1 MTSWNENDEKR
12 KIWIYN
18 YLNKTH
24 TNIKL
29 NPTWGPNNY
38 LKYIDIKKLE
48 PIIEATQWGLST
60 RAAAYFTISK
70 WLELNAYYTKNINN
84 EDYTKNINIDYI
96 KNIAYKLKI
105 EIQEKDGDNELDEKE
120 KENYRPQNYFRDI
133 LDNIDVS
140 KIKSPKKHY
149 EYLLLSLLILQPPV
163 RNNFYISSSFIF
175 DLSKVE
181 DNKNYVYL
189 NKEKNEAACVIQH
202 DKVSNTVVYRTYSHL
217 NYIQIE
223 NKELVKLLFQ
233 SYEQYKRK
241 YLFEVNGH
249 AISSNTLLSYLRSI
263 TQVEKLNIDMM
274 RSSYINDYYEK
285 NKSYNSRNKLA
296 KQMRHSPATAM
307 LSYHKDLK

>member
-1 MTSWNENDEKR
+1 MTSWSENDEKR

-18 YLNKTH
+18 YLIRTQ

-29 NPTWGPNNY
+29 NPTWTKDDF

-70 WLELNAYYTKNINN
+70 YLQIN
-84 EDYTKNINIDYI
+84 DPKNINIDFI

-105 EIQEKDGDNELDEKE
+105 EIQEKDGDNQLDEKE
-120 KENYRPQNYFRDI
+120 EANYRPQNYFRDI

-140 KIKSPKKHY
+140 KIKSPKQHY
-149 EYLLLSLLILQPPV
+149 EHLLLNMLINQPPV
-163 RNNFYISSSFIF
+163 RNNFYITASFIF

-189 NKEKNEAACVIQH
+189 NKEKNEASYVIQH

-249 AISSNTLLSYLRSI
+249 AISSNTLLSYLRSV
-263 TQVEKLNIDMM
+263 TNVEKINIDMM
-274 RSSYINDYYEK
+274 RSSYITHYYEK
-285 NKSYNSRNKLA
+285 NKSYNSRDKLA
-296 KQMRHSPATAM
+296 KSMRHSPVTAM

>member
-1 MTSWNENDEKR
+1 MTSWSENDEKR
-12 KIWIYN
+12 LIWLFN
-18 YLNKTH
+18 HLNKPH
-24 TNIKL
+24 MNIKL
-29 NPTWGPNNY
+29 NPTWTKDDF

-48 PIIEATQWGLST
+48 HIIDSTQWSIST
-60 RAAAYFTISK
+60 KAAAYFTISK
-70 WLELNAYYTKNINN
+70 FLQINHPQN
-84 EDYTKNINIDYI
+84 PNIDYI
-96 KNIAYKLKI
+96 KQIAYKLKI
-105 EIQEKDGDNELDEKE
+105 EIQEKDGDNQLDEKE
-120 KENYRPQNYFRDI
+120 QENYRPQNYFRDI

-140 KIKSPKKHY
+140 KIKSPKQHY
-149 EYLLLSLLILQPPV
+149 EYLLLQLLINQPPV
-163 RNNFYISSSFIF
+163 RNNFYIGASFILN
-175 DLSKVE
+175 DLSKIE

-189 NKEKNEAACVIQH
+189 NKEKNEAAYVIQH

-249 AISSNTLLSYLRSI
+249 AISSNTLLSYLRSV
-263 TQVEKLNIDMM
+263 TKVEKINIDMM
-274 RSSYINDYYEK
+274 RSSYITDYYEK

-296 KQMRHSPATAM
+296 KAMRHSPATAM

>member
-1 MTSWNENDEKR
+1 MTSWSENDEKR

-18 YLNKTH
+18 YLIRTQ

-29 NPTWGPNNY
+29 NPTWTKDNY

-60 RAAAYFTISK
+60 KAAAYFTISK
-70 WLELNAYYTKNINN
+70 YLQINDPKNP
-84 EDYTKNINIDYI
+84 NIDFI

-105 EIQEKDGDNELDEKE
+105 EIQEKDGDNQLDEKE
-120 KENYRPQNYFRDI
+120 EENYRPQNYFRDI

-140 KIKSPKKHY
+140 KLKSPKQHY
-149 EYLLLSLLILQPPV
+149 EYLLLQLLINQAPV

-175 DLSKVE
+175 ELSKVE
-181 DNKNYVYL
+181 YNKNYVYL
-189 NKEKNEAACVIQH
+189 NKEKNEAAYVIQH

-249 AISSNTLLSYLRSI
+249 AISSNTLLSYLRSVTTVKKI
-263 TQVEKLNIDMM
+263 NIDMM
-274 RSSYINDYYEK
+274 RASYITDFYEK

>member
-1 MTSWNENDEKR
+1 MTSWSENDEKR
-12 KIWIYN
+12 LIWLFNHIS
-18 YLNKTH
+18 KPH

-29 NPTWGPNNY
+29 NPTWTKDNY

-48 PIIEATQWGLST
+48 PIIEATQWGIST
-60 RAAAYFTISK
+60 KAAAYFTISK
-70 WLELNAYYTKNINN
+70 YLQLN
-84 EDYTKNINIDYI
+84 DPKNINIDFI

-105 EIQEKDGDNELDEKE
+105 EIQEKDGDNQLDEKE
-120 KENYRPQNYFRDI
+120 QANYRPQNYFRDI

-163 RNNFYISSSFIF
+163 RNNFYISASFIF

-189 NKEKNEAACVIQH
+189 NKEKNEAAYVIQH

-233 SYEQYKRK
+233 SYELYKRK

-249 AISSNTLLSYLRSI
+249 AISSNTLLSYLRSV
-263 TQVEKLNIDMM
+263 TNVEKINIDMM
-274 RSSYINDYYEK
+274 RASYITDYYEK

>member
-1 MTSWNENDEKR
+1 MTSWSENDEKR
-12 KIWIYN
+12 LVWLFN
-18 YLNKTH
+18 HLNKPH
-24 TNIKL
+24 INIKL
-29 NPTWGPNNY
+29 NPTWKKDDF

-48 PIIEATQWGLST
+48 PIIEATQWGIST
-60 RAAAYFTISK
+60 KSAAYFTISK
-70 WLELNAYYTKNINN
+70 YLQIN
-84 EDYTKNINIDYI
+84 DPKNINIDFI

-105 EIQEKDGDNELDEKE
+105 EIQEKDGENQLDEKE
-120 KENYRPQNYFRDI
+120 KANYRHRIYFIDI

-163 RNNFYISSSFIF
+163 RNNFYISTSFIF

-181 DNKNYVYL
+181 DNSNYVYL
-189 NKEKNEAACVIQH
+189 NKEKNEAAYVIQH

-263 TQVEKLNIDMM
+263 TNVEKINIDMM
-274 RSSYINDYYEK
+274 RASYITDYYEK

-307 LSYHKDLK
+307 LSYHKV

>member
-1 MTSWNENDEKR
+1 MTYWSKNNEKR
-12 KIWIYN
+12 LIWLFNNIS
-18 YLNKTH
+18 KPH

-29 NPTWGPNNY
+29 NPTWNKDNY

-48 PIIEATQWGLST
+48 PIIEATQWGIST
-60 RAAAYFTISK
+60 KAAAYFTISK
-70 WLELNAYYTKNINN
+70 YLQIN
-84 EDYTKNINIDYI
+84 DPKNINIDYI

-105 EIQEKDGDNELDEKE
+105 EIQEKDGDNKLDGKE
-120 KENYRPQNYFRDI
+120 QEHYRPQNYFRDI

-163 RNNFYISSSFIF
+163 RNNFYISASFIV

-181 DNKNYVYL
+181 DNSNYVYL
-189 NKEKNEAACVIQH
+189 NKEKNEAAYVIQH

-241 YLFEVNGH
+241 YLFEVNEH

-263 TQVEKLNIDMM
+263 TNVEKINIDMM
-274 RSSYINDYYEK
+274 RASYITDYYEK

-296 KQMRHSPATAM
+296 KQMRHSPTTAM
-307 LSYHKDLK
+307 LSYHKV

>member
-1 MTSWNENDEKR
+1 MTSWSENDEKR
-12 KIWIYN
+12 LIWLFN
-18 YLNKTH
+18 HLNKPH
-24 TNIKL
+24 MNIKL
-29 NPTWGPNNY
+29 NPTWTKDNY
-38 LKYIDIKKLE
+38 LKYIDIKKLV
-48 PIIEATQWGLST
+48 PIIDATQWGLST
-60 RAAAYFTISK
+60 KSAAYWTISK
-70 WLELNAYYTKNINN
+70 YLEIN
-84 EDYTKNINIDYI
+84 DAKNINIDYI

-105 EIQEKDGDNELDEKE
+105 EIQEKDGDNQLDEKE
-120 KENYRPQNYFRDI
+120 QANYRPQNYFRDI

-140 KIKSPKKHY
+140 KIKSPKQHY
-149 EYLLLSLLILQPPV
+149 EYLLLNMLINQPPV
-163 RNNFYISSSFIF
+163 RNNFYITASFIF

-189 NKEKNEAACVIQH
+189 NKEKNEAAYVIQH

-223 NKELVKLLFQ
+223 NKELVQLLFQ

-249 AISSNTLLSYLRSI
+249 AISSNTLLLYLRSI
-263 TQVEKLNIDMM
+263 TQVKKLNIDMM
-274 RSSYINDYYEK
+274 RASYITDYYEK
-285 NKSYNSRNKLA
+285 NKSYKSRDKLA